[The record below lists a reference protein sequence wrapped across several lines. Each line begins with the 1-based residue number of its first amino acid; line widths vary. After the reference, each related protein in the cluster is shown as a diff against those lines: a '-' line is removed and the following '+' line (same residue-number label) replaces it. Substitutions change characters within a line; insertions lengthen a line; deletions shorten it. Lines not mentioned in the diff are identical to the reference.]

1 MPAPAPDLT
10 AEDRSPP
17 ICPRCRRG
25 HDEFPGYAQP
35 PGSVPRCP
43 EHRLALIAARDL
55 ASGDALLGAT
65 IAGRFTIIGR
75 LGKGSMGSVY
85 RARQEAMGRD
95 VALKIVRR
103 ERAHDPE
110 TKARFERE
118 ARAISQLTSPHT
130 VTAFDFGEAEDG
142 SWFLALEMLEGETL
156 GERIR
161 RSGRLPWRDAIR
173 HVKAALGSLEEAHGK
188 GIIHRDL
195 KPDNLFLSRGRDTG
209 SPEVCKVLDFGI
221 AKWTNEREERPI
233 DVLETQAGM
242 VFGTPR
248 YMSPEQAQGHPLD
261 ARSDIYSLGVIFYQA
276 VTGRAPFVDDD
287 AVVVMARHIKDEPPL
302 FSEVAPDAL
311 VPAPIEEVIRKAMA
325 KKPSDRPAGAAHFL
339 EEIESAYERAGAAAS
354 GPQPAQSERM
364 PESGVRLQR
373 RIFALSVAFAALVGT
388 ALGLWFFLVQRE
400 SAPALAPEAS
410 GRPANAEAAAAP
422 RPSEKLVATSTPP
435 AENSRVSGAVA
446 APTEDSN
453 VGSVK
458 TPRRVIAP
466 SNSAR
471 GLERKGNERYGRFD

>member
-10 AEDRSPP
+10 EDDRSQP

-25 HDEFPGYAQP
+25 HEAFPGYAQP
-35 PGSVPRCP
+35 PGTLPRCP
-43 EHRLALIAARDL
+43 DHRLALIALRDL
-55 ASGDALLGAT
+55 ASGDPLLGQT

-85 RARQEAMGRD
+85 RARQEPTGRA

-130 VTAFDFGEAEDG
+130 VTAFDFGESEDG

-161 RSGRLPWRDAIR
+161 RTGRLPWRDAVR
-173 HVKAALGSLEEAHGK
+173 HVKAALASLEEAHGK

-195 KPDNLFLSRGRDTG
+195 KPDNLFLARGPDADA
-209 SPEVCKVLDFGI
+209 PEVCKVLDFGI

-287 AVVVMARHIKDEPPL
+287 AVVVMARHIKDAPPP
-302 FSEVAPDAL
+302 FNEVTPEAL
-311 VPAPIEEVIRKAMA
+311 VPAPIEEVIQKALA
-325 KKPSDRPAGAAHFL
+325 KK
-339 EEIESAYERAGAAAS
+339 
-354 GPQPAQSERM
+354 
-364 PESGVRLQR
+364 
-373 RIFALSVAFAALVGT
+373 
-388 ALGLWFFLVQRE
+388 
-400 SAPALAPEAS
+400 
-410 GRPANAEAAAAP
+410 
-422 RPSEKLVATSTPP
+422 
-435 AENSRVSGAVA
+435 
-446 APTEDSN
+446 
-453 VGSVK
+453 
-458 TPRRVIAP
+458 
-466 SNSAR
+466 
-471 GLERKGNERYGRFD
+471 

>member
-10 AEDRSPP
+10 VDDRSQP

-25 HDEFPGYAQP
+25 RDAFPGYAQP
-35 PGSVPRCP
+35 PGTVPRCP
-43 EHRLALIAARDL
+43 EHHLALIAARDL
-55 ASGDALLGAT
+55 ASGDPLLGQS
-65 IAGRFTIIGR
+65 IAGRFIIIGR

-85 RARQEAMGRD
+85 RARQEPMGRD

-161 RSGRLPWRDAIR
+161 RSGRLPWQDAVR
-173 HVKAALGSLEEAHGK
+173 HVKAALASLEEAHVK
-188 GIIHRDL
+188 VIIHRDL
-195 KPDNLFLSRGRDTG
+195 KPDNLFLARGRDADA
-209 SPEVCKVLDFGI
+209 PEVCKVLDFGI

-233 DVLETQAGM
+233 DALETQAGM

-276 VTGRAPFVDDD
+276 VTGRAPFLDDD
-287 AVVVMARHIKDEPPL
+287 AVVVMARHIKDAPPP
-302 FSEVAPDAL
+302 FHEVAPEAL
-311 VPAPIEEVIRKAMA
+311 VPAPIEEVIHKALA
-325 KKPSDRPAGAAHFL
+325 KKPGDRPAGAARFL
-339 EEIESAYERAGAAAS
+339 EEIRAACELAGAAAS
-354 GPQPAQSERM
+354 GPQPAQSERV
-364 PESGVRLQR
+364 PASGVRLQR
-373 RIFALSVAFAALVGT
+373 RVFMLSVAFVAIVGV
-388 ALGLWFFLVQRE
+388 ALGLWFFLVPRDT
-400 SAPALAPEAS
+400 SPAMAPESSA
-410 GRPANAEAAAAP
+410 RPSKSEVAKMT
-422 RPSEKLVATSTPP
+422 PSEKLATEP
-435 AENSRVSGAVA
+435 AIIQENSRVSGAVT

-453 VGSVK
+453 VGSAK

-466 SNSAR
+466 TNSAR
-471 GLERKGNERYGRFD
+471 ALERKGNERYGRFD